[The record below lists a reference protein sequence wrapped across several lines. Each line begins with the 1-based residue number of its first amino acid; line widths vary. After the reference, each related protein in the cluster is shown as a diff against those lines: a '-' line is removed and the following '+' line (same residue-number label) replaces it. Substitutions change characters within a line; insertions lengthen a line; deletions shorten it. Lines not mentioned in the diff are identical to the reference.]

1 MWVCRQA
8 NIASK
13 DNCNTVK
20 GRMKTSKMREIKNS
34 MNKIENKIRLM
45 VAVMAMVLA
54 LPMMAQSETADI
66 TKVAEKG
73 SRELSAPTAIETH
86 IQAEISLITCYPG
99 SRNYELYGH
108 TMIRVQ
114 IEGQDLLF
122 NYGIF
127 NFKQKGFI
135 YRFVKGDCDY
145 SLAAYPMQYLTQ
157 GYEDRKIV
165 EQVLDLDD
173 AQKVDVISFLWN
185 NVQPENAVYRYGWAY
200 NNCATKPRDIIENA
214 VGGSLEYG
222 EPKRAEATFRSIM
235 ADYDVN
241 YPWQQFGIDLVLG
254 YDLDHQLDYREQ
266 MFSPGILM
274 EAMAGATQERDG
286 KRIPVVKATNIL
298 VAGGDEGAVL
308 GPTPLVLTPMFVF
321 TLLVVIVLVITV
333 KERLGKR
340 HYRWLDSVVFGIY
353 GTIGIL
359 VAFLTFVSSHY
370 GTSSNLNIVWLH
382 PLLLLPAIL
391 VWVKPMRPL
400 VAIIHVVNALLIVL
414 LAAGWNWLPQVGNVA
429 LLPMAGISLIRSV
442 NYVIAL
448 KRGCVK

>member
-1 MWVCRQA
+1 
-8 NIASK
+8 
-13 DNCNTVK
+13 
-20 GRMKTSKMREIKNS
+20 MKKEMMKIMR
-34 MNKIENKIRLM
+34 L
-45 VAVMAMVLA
+45 AMAMIAMALA
-54 LPMMAQSETADI
+54 PQVAAQSETADI

-73 SRELSAPTAIETH
+73 SREMSVPTAIETH
-86 IQAEISLITCYPG
+86 IQAEISLVTCYPG

-127 NFKQKGFI
+127 NFKQSGFI

-173 AQKVDVISFLWN
+173 AQKVDIISFLWN

-222 EPKRAEATFRSIM
+222 NPKRGEATFRSIM
-235 ADYDVN
+235 AYFDKN
-241 YPWQQFGIDLVLG
+241 YPWQQFGIDMVLG
-254 YDLDHQLDYREQ
+254 YDLDHKLDYREQ
-266 MFSPGILM
+266 MFSPIILM

-298 VAGGDEGAVL
+298 VEGGDEGAVL
-308 GPTPLVLTPMFVF
+308 GPTPVVLTPMFVL
-321 TLLVVIVLVITV
+321 TLLLVIVLALTI

-340 HYRWLDSVVFGIY
+340 HYRWLDSVVFGVY
-353 GTIGIL
+353 GLVGVL

-370 GTSSNLNIVWLH
+370 GTSSNLHIVWLH
-382 PLLLLPAIL
+382 PLLLLPAIME
-391 VWVKPMRPL
+391 WIKRMRPL

-414 LAAGWNWLPQVGNVA
+414 LAAGWYWLPQSGNMA
-429 LLPMAGISLIRSV
+429 LVPMAGISLIRSV

>member
-1 MWVCRQA
+1 
-8 NIASK
+8 
-13 DNCNTVK
+13 
-20 GRMKTSKMREIKNS
+20 MKKEMIKIMR
-34 MNKIENKIRLM
+34 L
-45 VAVMAMVLA
+45 AMAMIAMALA
-54 LPMMAQSETADI
+54 PQVAAQSETADI

-73 SRELSAPTAIETH
+73 SREMSVPTAIETH
-86 IQAEISLITCYPG
+86 IQAEISLVTCYPG

-127 NFKQKGFI
+127 NFKQSGFI

-173 AQKVDVISFLWN
+173 AQKVDIISFLWN

-222 EPKRAEATFRSIM
+222 NPKRGEATFRSIM
-235 ADYDVN
+235 AYFDKN
-241 YPWQQFGIDLVLG
+241 YPWQQFGIDMVLG
-254 YDLDHQLDYREQ
+254 YDLDHKLDYREQ
-266 MFSPGILM
+266 MFSPIILM
-274 EAMAGATQERDG
+274 EAMADATQERDG

-298 VAGGDEGAVL
+298 VEGGDEGAVL
-308 GPTPLVLTPMFVF
+308 GPTPMVLTPMFVL
-321 TLLVVIVLVITV
+321 TLLLVIVLALTI

-340 HYRWLDSVVFGIY
+340 HYRWLDSVVFGVY
-353 GTIGIL
+353 GLVGVL

-370 GTSSNLNIVWLH
+370 GTSSNLHIVWLH

-391 VWVKPMRPL
+391 EWIKRMRPL

-414 LAAGWNWLPQVGNVA
+414 LAAGWYWLPQSGNMA
-429 LLPMAGISLIRSV
+429 LVPMAGISLIRSV

>member
-1 MWVCRQA
+1 
-8 NIASK
+8 
-13 DNCNTVK
+13 
-20 GRMKTSKMREIKNS
+20 MKKEMIKIMR
-34 MNKIENKIRLM
+34 L
-45 VAVMAMVLA
+45 AMAMIAMALA
-54 LPMMAQSETADI
+54 PQVAAQSETADI

-73 SRELSAPTAIETH
+73 SREMSVPTAIETH
-86 IQAEISLITCYPG
+86 IQAEISLVTCYPG

-127 NFKQKGFI
+127 NFKQSGFI

-173 AQKVDVISFLWN
+173 AQKVDIISFLWN

-222 EPKRAEATFRSIM
+222 NPKRGEATFRSIM
-235 ADYDVN
+235 AHFDKN
-241 YPWQQFGIDLVLG
+241 YPWQQFGIDMVLG
-254 YDLDHQLDYREQ
+254 YDLDHKLDYREQ
-266 MFSPGILM
+266 MFSPIILM
-274 EAMAGATQERDG
+274 EAMADATQERDG

-298 VAGGDEGAVL
+298 VKGGDEGAVL
-308 GPTPLVLTPMFVF
+308 GPTPMVLTPMFVL
-321 TLLVVIVLVITV
+321 TLLLVIVLALTI
-333 KERLGKR
+333 KERLSKR
-340 HYRWLDSVVFGIY
+340 HYRWLDSVVFGVY
-353 GTIGIL
+353 GLVGVL

-370 GTSSNLNIVWLH
+370 GTSSNLHIVWLH
-382 PLLLLPAIL
+382 PLLLLPAIME
-391 VWVKPMRPL
+391 WIKRMRPL

-414 LAAGWNWLPQVGNVA
+414 LAAGWYWLPQSGNMA
-429 LLPMAGISLIRSV
+429 LVPMAGISLIRSV

>member
-1 MWVCRQA
+1 
-8 NIASK
+8 
-13 DNCNTVK
+13 
-20 GRMKTSKMREIKNS
+20 MKKEMMKIMR
-34 MNKIENKIRLM
+34 L
-45 VAVMAMVLA
+45 AMAMIAMALA
-54 LPMMAQSETADI
+54 PQVAAQSETADI

-73 SRELSAPTAIETH
+73 SREMSVPTAIETH
-86 IQAEISLITCYPG
+86 IQAEISLVTCYPG

-127 NFKQKGFI
+127 NFKQSGFI

-173 AQKVDVISFLWN
+173 AQKVDIISFLWN

-222 EPKRAEATFRSIM
+222 NPKRGEATFRSIM
-235 ADYDVN
+235 AYFDKN
-241 YPWQQFGIDLVLG
+241 YPWQQFGIDMVLG
-254 YDLDHQLDYREQ
+254 YDLDHKLDYREQ
-266 MFSPGILM
+266 MFSPIILM
-274 EAMAGATQERDG
+274 EAMADATQERDG

-298 VAGGDEGAVL
+298 VEGGDEGAVL
-308 GPTPLVLTPMFVF
+308 GPTPMVLTPMFVL
-321 TLLVVIVLVITV
+321 TLLLVIVLALTI

-340 HYRWLDSVVFGIY
+340 HYRWLDSVVFGVY
-353 GTIGIL
+353 GLVGVL

-370 GTSSNLNIVWLH
+370 GTSSNLHIVWLH
-382 PLLLLPAIL
+382 PLLLLPAIME
-391 VWVKPMRPL
+391 WIKRMRPL

-414 LAAGWNWLPQVGNVA
+414 LAAGWYWLPQTGNMA
-429 LLPMAGISLIRSV
+429 LVPMAGISLIRSV

>member
-1 MWVCRQA
+1 
-8 NIASK
+8 
-13 DNCNTVK
+13 
-20 GRMKTSKMREIKNS
+20 MKKEMMKIMR
-34 MNKIENKIRLM
+34 L
-45 VAVMAMVLA
+45 AMAMIAMALA
-54 LPMMAQSETADI
+54 PQVAAQSETADI

-73 SRELSAPTAIETH
+73 SREMSVPTAIETH
-86 IQAEISLITCYPG
+86 IQAEISLVTCYPG

-127 NFKQKGFI
+127 NFKQSGFI

-173 AQKVDVISFLWN
+173 AQKVDIISFLWN

-222 EPKRAEATFRSIM
+222 NPKRGEATFRSIM
-235 ADYDVN
+235 AFFDKN
-241 YPWQQFGIDLVLG
+241 YPWQQFGIDMVLG
-254 YDLDHQLDYREQ
+254 YDLDHKLDYREQ
-266 MFSPGILM
+266 MFSPIILM
-274 EAMAGATQERDG
+274 EAMADATQERDG

-298 VAGGDEGAVL
+298 VEGGDEGAVL
-308 GPTPLVLTPMFVF
+308 GPTPMVLTPMFVL
-321 TLLVVIVLVITV
+321 TLLLVIVLALTI
-333 KERLGKR
+333 KERLSKR
-340 HYRWLDSVVFGIY
+340 HYRWLDSVVFGVY
-353 GTIGIL
+353 GLVGVL

-370 GTSSNLNIVWLH
+370 GTSSNLHIVWLH

-391 VWVKPMRPL
+391 EWIKRMRPL

-414 LAAGWNWLPQVGNVA
+414 LAAGWYWLPQSGNMA
-429 LLPMAGISLIRSV
+429 LVPMAGISLIRSV

>member
-1 MWVCRQA
+1 
-8 NIASK
+8 
-13 DNCNTVK
+13 
-20 GRMKTSKMREIKNS
+20 MKKEMMKIMR
-34 MNKIENKIRLM
+34 L
-45 VAVMAMVLA
+45 AMAMIAMALA
-54 LPMMAQSETADI
+54 PQVAAQSETADI

-73 SRELSAPTAIETH
+73 SREMSVPTAIETH
-86 IQAEISLITCYPG
+86 IQAEISLVTCYPG

-127 NFKQKGFI
+127 NFKQSGFI

-173 AQKVDVISFLWN
+173 AQKVDIISFLWN

-222 EPKRAEATFRSIM
+222 NPKRGEATFRSIM
-235 ADYDVN
+235 AFFDKN
-241 YPWQQFGIDLVLG
+241 YPWQQFGIDMVLG
-254 YDLDHQLDYREQ
+254 YDLDHKLDYREQ
-266 MFSPGILM
+266 MFSPIILM
-274 EAMAGATQERDG
+274 EAMADATQERDG

-298 VAGGDEGAVL
+298 VEGGDEGAVL
-308 GPTPLVLTPMFVF
+308 GPTPMVLTPMFVL
-321 TLLVVIVLVITV
+321 TLLLVIVLALTI
-333 KERLGKR
+333 KERLSKR
-340 HYRWLDSVVFGIY
+340 HYRWLDSVVFGVY
-353 GTIGIL
+353 GLVGVL

-370 GTSSNLNIVWLH
+370 GTSSNLHIVWLH
-382 PLLLLPAIL
+382 PLLLLPAIME
-391 VWVKPMRPL
+391 WIKRMRPL

-414 LAAGWNWLPQVGNVA
+414 LAAGWYWLPQSGNMA
-429 LLPMAGISLIRSV
+429 LVPMAGISLIRSV

>member
-1 MWVCRQA
+1 
-8 NIASK
+8 
-13 DNCNTVK
+13 
-20 GRMKTSKMREIKNS
+20 MKIMR
-34 MNKIENKIRLM
+34 L
-45 VAVMAMVLA
+45 AMAMIAMALA
-54 LPMMAQSETADI
+54 PQVAAQSETADI

-73 SRELSAPTAIETH
+73 SREMSVPTAIETH
-86 IQAEISLITCYPG
+86 IQAEISLVTCYPG

-127 NFKQKGFI
+127 NFKQSGFI

-173 AQKVDVISFLWN
+173 AQKVDIISFLWN

-222 EPKRAEATFRSIM
+222 NPKRGEATFRSIM
-235 ADYDVN
+235 AYFDKN
-241 YPWQQFGIDLVLG
+241 YPWQQFGIDMVLG
-254 YDLDHQLDYREQ
+254 YDLDHKLDYREQ
-266 MFSPGILM
+266 MFSPIILM
-274 EAMAGATQERDG
+274 EAMADATQERDG

-298 VAGGDEGAVL
+298 VEGGDEGAVL
-308 GPTPLVLTPMFVF
+308 GPTPVVLTPMFVL
-321 TLLVVIVLVITV
+321 TLLLVIVLAVTI

-340 HYRWLDSVVFGIY
+340 HYRWLDSVVFGVY
-353 GTIGIL
+353 GLVGVL

-370 GTSSNLNIVWLH
+370 GTSSNLHIVWLH
-382 PLLLLPAIL
+382 PLLLLPAIME
-391 VWVKPMRPL
+391 WIKRMRPL

-414 LAAGWNWLPQVGNVA
+414 LAAGWYWLPQSGNMA
-429 LLPMAGISLIRSV
+429 LVPMAGISLIRSV

>member
-1 MWVCRQA
+1 
-8 NIASK
+8 
-13 DNCNTVK
+13 
-20 GRMKTSKMREIKNS
+20 MKIMR
-34 MNKIENKIRLM
+34 L
-45 VAVMAMVLA
+45 AMAMIAMALA
-54 LPMMAQSETADI
+54 PQVAAQSETADI

-73 SRELSAPTAIETH
+73 SREMSVPTAIETH
-86 IQAEISLITCYPG
+86 IQAEISLVTCYPG

-127 NFKQKGFI
+127 NFKQSGFI

-173 AQKVDVISFLWN
+173 AQKVDIISFLWN

-222 EPKRAEATFRSIM
+222 NPKRGEATFRSIM
-235 ADYDVN
+235 AFFDKN
-241 YPWQQFGIDLVLG
+241 YPWQQFGIDMVLG
-254 YDLDHQLDYREQ
+254 YDLDHKLDYREQ
-266 MFSPGILM
+266 MFSPIILM
-274 EAMAGATQERDG
+274 EAMADATQERDG

-298 VAGGDEGAVL
+298 VEGGDEGAVL
-308 GPTPLVLTPMFVF
+308 GPTPMVLTPMFVL
-321 TLLVVIVLVITV
+321 TLLLVIVLAVTI

-340 HYRWLDSVVFGIY
+340 HYRWLDSVVFGVY
-353 GTIGIL
+353 GLVGVL

-370 GTSSNLNIVWLH
+370 GTSSNLHIVWLH
-382 PLLLLPAIL
+382 PLLLLPAIME
-391 VWVKPMRPL
+391 WIKRMRPL

-414 LAAGWNWLPQVGNVA
+414 LAAGWYWLPQSGNMA
-429 LLPMAGISLIRSV
+429 LVPMAGISLIRSV

>member
-1 MWVCRQA
+1 
-8 NIASK
+8 
-13 DNCNTVK
+13 
-20 GRMKTSKMREIKNS
+20 MKKEMIKIMR
-34 MNKIENKIRLM
+34 L
-45 VAVMAMVLA
+45 AMAMIAMALA
-54 LPMMAQSETADI
+54 PQVAAQSETADI

-73 SRELSAPTAIETH
+73 SREMSVPTAIETH
-86 IQAEISLITCYPG
+86 IQAEISLVTCYPG

-127 NFKQKGFI
+127 NFKQSGFI

-173 AQKVDVISFLWN
+173 AQKVDIISFLWN

-222 EPKRAEATFRSIM
+222 NPKRGEATFRSIM
-235 ADYDVN
+235 AHFDKN
-241 YPWQQFGIDLVLG
+241 YPWQQFGIDMVLG
-254 YDLDHQLDYREQ
+254 YDLDHKLDYREQ
-266 MFSPGILM
+266 MFSPIILM
-274 EAMAGATQERDG
+274 EAMADATQERDG

-298 VAGGDEGAVL
+298 VEGGDEGAVL
-308 GPTPLVLTPMFVF
+308 GPTPMVLTPMFVL
-321 TLLVVIVLVITV
+321 TLLLVIVLALTI
-333 KERLGKR
+333 KERLSKR
-340 HYRWLDSVVFGIY
+340 HYRWLDSVVFGVY
-353 GTIGIL
+353 GLVGVL

-370 GTSSNLNIVWLH
+370 GTSSNLHIVWLH

-391 VWVKPMRPL
+391 EWIKRMRPL

-414 LAAGWNWLPQVGNVA
+414 LAAGWYWLPQSGNMA
-429 LLPMAGISLIRSV
+429 LVPMAGISLIRSV

>member
-1 MWVCRQA
+1 M
-8 NIASK
+8 IK
-13 DNCNTVK
+13 I
-20 GRMKTSKMREIKNS
+20 MR
-34 MNKIENKIRLM
+34 L
-45 VAVMAMVLA
+45 AMAMIAMALA
-54 LPMMAQSETADI
+54 PQVAAQSETADI

-73 SRELSAPTAIETH
+73 SREMSVPTAIETH
-86 IQAEISLITCYPG
+86 IQAEISLVTCYPG

-127 NFKQKGFI
+127 NFKQSGFI

-173 AQKVDVISFLWN
+173 AQKVDIISFLWN

-222 EPKRAEATFRSIM
+222 NPKRGEATFRSIM
-235 ADYDVN
+235 AYFDKN
-241 YPWQQFGIDLVLG
+241 YPWQQFGIDMVLG
-254 YDLDHQLDYREQ
+254 YDLDHKLDYREQ
-266 MFSPGILM
+266 MFSPIILM
-274 EAMAGATQERDG
+274 EAMADATQERDG

-298 VAGGDEGAVL
+298 VEGGDEGAVL
-308 GPTPLVLTPMFVF
+308 GPTPMVLTPMFVL
-321 TLLVVIVLVITV
+321 TLLLVIVLALTI

-340 HYRWLDSVVFGIY
+340 HYRWLDSVVFGVY
-353 GTIGIL
+353 GLVGVL

-370 GTSSNLNIVWLH
+370 GTSSNLHIVWLH
-382 PLLLLPAIL
+382 PLLLLPAIME
-391 VWVKPMRPL
+391 WIKRMRPL

-414 LAAGWNWLPQVGNVA
+414 LAAGWYWLPQSGNMA
-429 LLPMAGISLIRSV
+429 LVPMAGISLIRSV

>member
-1 MWVCRQA
+1 
-8 NIASK
+8 
-13 DNCNTVK
+13 
-20 GRMKTSKMREIKNS
+20 MKIMR
-34 MNKIENKIRLM
+34 L
-45 VAVMAMVLA
+45 AMAMIAMALA
-54 LPMMAQSETADI
+54 PQVAAQSETADI

-73 SRELSAPTAIETH
+73 SREMSVPTAIETH
-86 IQAEISLITCYPG
+86 IQAEISLVTCYPG

-127 NFKQKGFI
+127 NFKQSGFI

-222 EPKRAEATFRSIM
+222 NPKRGEATFRSIM
-235 ADYDVN
+235 AYFDKN
-241 YPWQQFGIDLVLG
+241 YPWQQFGIDMVLG
-254 YDLDHQLDYREQ
+254 YDLDHKLDYREQ
-266 MFSPGILM
+266 MFSPIILM

-298 VAGGDEGAVL
+298 VEGGDEGAVL
-308 GPTPLVLTPMFVF
+308 GPTPMVLTPMFVL
-321 TLLVVIVLVITV
+321 TLLLVIVLALTI

-340 HYRWLDSVVFGIY
+340 HYRWLDSVVFGVY
-353 GTIGIL
+353 GLVGVL

-370 GTSSNLNIVWLH
+370 GTSSNLHIVWLH
-382 PLLLLPAIL
+382 PLLLLPARMEWI
-391 VWVKPMRPL
+391 KRMRPL

-414 LAAGWNWLPQVGNVA
+414 LAAGWYWLPQSGNMA
-429 LLPMAGISLIRSV
+429 LVPMAGISLIRSV

>member
-1 MWVCRQA
+1 
-8 NIASK
+8 
-13 DNCNTVK
+13 
-20 GRMKTSKMREIKNS
+20 MKKEMMKIMR
-34 MNKIENKIRLM
+34 L
-45 VAVMAMVLA
+45 AMAMIAMALA
-54 LPMMAQSETADI
+54 PQVAAQSETADI

-73 SRELSAPTAIETH
+73 SREMSVPTAIETH
-86 IQAEISLITCYPG
+86 IQAEISLVTCYPG

-127 NFKQKGFI
+127 NFKQSGFI

-173 AQKVDVISFLWN
+173 AQKVDIISFLWN

-222 EPKRAEATFRSIM
+222 NPKRGEATFRSIM
-235 ADYDVN
+235 AYFDKN
-241 YPWQQFGIDLVLG
+241 YPWQQFGIDMVLG
-254 YDLDHQLDYREQ
+254 YDLDHKLDYREQ
-266 MFSPGILM
+266 MFSPIILM
-274 EAMAGATQERDG
+274 EAMADATQERDG

-298 VAGGDEGAVL
+298 VEGGDEGAVL
-308 GPTPLVLTPMFVF
+308 GPTPMVLTPMFVL
-321 TLLVVIVLVITV
+321 TLLLVIVLALTI

-340 HYRWLDSVVFGIY
+340 HYRWLDSVVFGVY
-353 GTIGIL
+353 GLVGVL
-359 VAFLTFVSSHY
+359 VAFLTVVSSHY
-370 GTSSNLNIVWLH
+370 GTSSNLHIVWLH
-382 PLLLLPAIL
+382 PVLCLPAIME
-391 VWVKPMRPL
+391 WIKRMRPL

-414 LAAGWNWLPQVGNVA
+414 LAAGWYWLPQSGNMA
-429 LLPMAGISLIRSV
+429 LVPMAGISLIRSV

>member
-1 MWVCRQA
+1 
-8 NIASK
+8 
-13 DNCNTVK
+13 
-20 GRMKTSKMREIKNS
+20 MKIMR
-34 MNKIENKIRLM
+34 L
-45 VAVMAMVLA
+45 AMAMIAMALA
-54 LPMMAQSETADI
+54 PQVAAQSETADI

-73 SRELSAPTAIETH
+73 SREMSVPTAIETH
-86 IQAEISLITCYPG
+86 IQAEISLVTCYPG

-127 NFKQKGFI
+127 NFKQSGFI

-173 AQKVDVISFLWN
+173 AQKVDIISFLWN

-222 EPKRAEATFRSIM
+222 NPKRGEATFRSIM
-235 ADYDVN
+235 AYFDKN
-241 YPWQQFGIDLVLG
+241 YPWQQFGIDMVLG
-254 YDLDHQLDYREQ
+254 YDLDHKLDYREQ
-266 MFSPGILM
+266 MFSPIILM
-274 EAMAGATQERDG
+274 EAMADATQERDG

-298 VAGGDEGAVL
+298 VEGGDEGAVL
-308 GPTPLVLTPMFVF
+308 GPTPMVLTPMFVL
-321 TLLVVIVLVITV
+321 TLLLVIVLALTI
-333 KERLGKR
+333 KERLSKR
-340 HYRWLDSVVFGIY
+340 HYRWLDSVVFGVY
-353 GTIGIL
+353 GLVGVL

-370 GTSSNLNIVWLH
+370 GTSSNLHIVWLH

-391 VWVKPMRPL
+391 EWIKRMRPL

-414 LAAGWNWLPQVGNVA
+414 LAAGWYWLPQTGNMA
-429 LLPMAGISLIRSV
+429 LVPMAGISLIRSV

>member
-1 MWVCRQA
+1 
-8 NIASK
+8 
-13 DNCNTVK
+13 
-20 GRMKTSKMREIKNS
+20 MKIMR
-34 MNKIENKIRLM
+34 L
-45 VAVMAMVLA
+45 AMAMIAMALA
-54 LPMMAQSETADI
+54 PQVAAQSETADI

-73 SRELSAPTAIETH
+73 SREMSVPTAIETH
-86 IQAEISLITCYPG
+86 IQAEISLVTCYPG

-127 NFKQKGFI
+127 NFKQSGFI

-173 AQKVDVISFLWN
+173 AQKVDIISFLWN

-222 EPKRAEATFRSIM
+222 NPKRGEATFRSIM
-235 ADYDVN
+235 AHFDKN
-241 YPWQQFGIDLVLG
+241 YPWQQFGIDMVLG
-254 YDLDHQLDYREQ
+254 YDLDHKLDYREQ
-266 MFSPGILM
+266 MFSPIILM
-274 EAMAGATQERDG
+274 EAMADATQERDG

-298 VAGGDEGAVL
+298 VEGGDEGAVL
-308 GPTPLVLTPMFVF
+308 GPTPMVLTPMFVL
-321 TLLVVIVLVITV
+321 TLLLVIVLAVNI

-340 HYRWLDSVVFGIY
+340 HYRWLDSVVFGVY
-353 GTIGIL
+353 GLVGVL

-370 GTSSNLNIVWLH
+370 GTSSNLHIVWLH
-382 PLLLLPAIL
+382 PLLLLPAIME
-391 VWVKPMRPL
+391 WIKRMRPL

-414 LAAGWNWLPQVGNVA
+414 LAAGWYWLPQSGNMA
-429 LLPMAGISLIRSV
+429 LVPMAGISLIRSV

>member
-1 MWVCRQA
+1 
-8 NIASK
+8 
-13 DNCNTVK
+13 
-20 GRMKTSKMREIKNS
+20 MKKEMIKIMR
-34 MNKIENKIRLM
+34 L
-45 VAVMAMVLA
+45 AMAMIAMALA
-54 LPMMAQSETADI
+54 PQVAAQSETADI

-73 SRELSAPTAIETH
+73 SREMSVPTAIETH
-86 IQAEISLITCYPG
+86 IQAEISLVTCYPG

-127 NFKQKGFI
+127 NFKQSGFI

-173 AQKVDVISFLWN
+173 AQKVDIISFLWN

-222 EPKRAEATFRSIM
+222 NPKRGEATFRSIM
-235 ADYDVN
+235 AFFDKN
-241 YPWQQFGIDLVLG
+241 YPWQQFGIDMVLG
-254 YDLDHQLDYREQ
+254 YDLDHKLDYREQ
-266 MFSPGILM
+266 MFSPIILM
-274 EAMAGATQERDG
+274 EAMADATQERDG

-298 VAGGDEGAVL
+298 VEGGDEGAVL
-308 GPTPLVLTPMFVF
+308 GPTPMVLTPMFVL
-321 TLLVVIVLVITV
+321 TLLLVIVLALTI

-340 HYRWLDSVVFGIY
+340 HYRWLDSVVFGVY
-353 GTIGIL
+353 GLVGVL

-370 GTSSNLNIVWLH
+370 GTSSNLHIVWLH
-382 PLLLLPAIL
+382 PLLLLPAIME
-391 VWVKPMRPL
+391 WIKRMRPL

-414 LAAGWNWLPQVGNVA
+414 LAAGWYWLPQSGNMA
-429 LLPMAGISLIRSV
+429 LVPMAGISLIRSV

>member
-1 MWVCRQA
+1 
-8 NIASK
+8 
-13 DNCNTVK
+13 
-20 GRMKTSKMREIKNS
+20 MKIMR
-34 MNKIENKIRLM
+34 L
-45 VAVMAMVLA
+45 AMAMIAMALA
-54 LPMMAQSETADI
+54 PQVAAQSETADI

-73 SRELSAPTAIETH
+73 SREMSVPTAIETH
-86 IQAEISLITCYPG
+86 IQAEISLVTCYPG

-127 NFKQKGFI
+127 NFKQSGFI

-173 AQKVDVISFLWN
+173 AQKVDIISFLWN

-222 EPKRAEATFRSIM
+222 NPKRGEATFRSIM
-235 ADYDVN
+235 AYFDKN
-241 YPWQQFGIDLVLG
+241 YPWQQFGIDMVLG
-254 YDLDHQLDYREQ
+254 YDLDHKLDYREQ
-266 MFSPGILM
+266 MFSPIILM
-274 EAMAGATQERDG
+274 EAMADATQERDG

-298 VAGGDEGAVL
+298 VEGGDEGAVL
-308 GPTPLVLTPMFVF
+308 GPTPMVLTPMFVL
-321 TLLVVIVLVITV
+321 TLLLVIVLALTI
-333 KERLGKR
+333 KERLSKR
-340 HYRWLDSVVFGIY
+340 HYRWLDSVVFGVY
-353 GTIGIL
+353 GLVGVL

-370 GTSSNLNIVWLH
+370 GTSSNLHIVWLH

-391 VWVKPMRPL
+391 EWIKRMRPL

-414 LAAGWNWLPQVGNVA
+414 LAAGWYWLPQSGNMA
-429 LLPMAGISLIRSV
+429 LVPMAGISLIRSV

>member
-1 MWVCRQA
+1 
-8 NIASK
+8 
-13 DNCNTVK
+13 
-20 GRMKTSKMREIKNS
+20 MKKEMMKIMR
-34 MNKIENKIRLM
+34 L
-45 VAVMAMVLA
+45 AMAMIAMALA
-54 LPMMAQSETADI
+54 PQVAAQSETADI

-73 SRELSAPTAIETH
+73 SREMSVPTAIETH
-86 IQAEISLITCYPG
+86 IQAEISLVTCYPG

-127 NFKQKGFI
+127 NFKQSGFI

-173 AQKVDVISFLWN
+173 AQKVDIISFLWN

-222 EPKRAEATFRSIM
+222 NPKRGEATFRSIM
-235 ADYDVN
+235 AHFDKN
-241 YPWQQFGIDLVLG
+241 YPWQQFGIDMVLG
-254 YDLDHQLDYREQ
+254 YDLDHKLDYREQ
-266 MFSPGILM
+266 MFSPIILM

-298 VAGGDEGAVL
+298 VEGGDEGAVL
-308 GPTPLVLTPMFVF
+308 GPTPMVLTPMFVL
-321 TLLVVIVLVITV
+321 TLLLVIVLALTI

-340 HYRWLDSVVFGIY
+340 HYRWLDSVVFGVY
-353 GTIGIL
+353 GLVGVL

-370 GTSSNLNIVWLH
+370 GTSSNLHIVWLH
-382 PLLLLPAIL
+382 PLLLLPAIME
-391 VWVKPMRPL
+391 WIKRMRPL

-414 LAAGWNWLPQVGNVA
+414 LAAGWYWLPQSGNMA
-429 LLPMAGISLIRSV
+429 LVPMAGISLIRSV

>member
-1 MWVCRQA
+1 
-8 NIASK
+8 
-13 DNCNTVK
+13 
-20 GRMKTSKMREIKNS
+20 MKIMR
-34 MNKIENKIRLM
+34 L
-45 VAVMAMVLA
+45 AMAMIAMALA
-54 LPMMAQSETADI
+54 PQVAAQSETADI

-73 SRELSAPTAIETH
+73 SREMSVPTAIETH
-86 IQAEISLITCYPG
+86 IQAEISLVTCYPG

-127 NFKQKGFI
+127 NFKQSGFI

-173 AQKVDVISFLWN
+173 AQKVDIISFLWN

-222 EPKRAEATFRSIM
+222 NPKRGEATFRSIM
-235 ADYDVN
+235 AYFDKN
-241 YPWQQFGIDLVLG
+241 YPWQQFGIDMVLG
-254 YDLDHQLDYREQ
+254 YDLDHKLDYREQ
-266 MFSPGILM
+266 MFSPIILM
-274 EAMAGATQERDG
+274 EAMADATQERDG

-298 VAGGDEGAVL
+298 VEGGDEGAVL
-308 GPTPLVLTPMFVF
+308 GPTPMVLTPMFVL
-321 TLLVVIVLVITV
+321 TLLLVIVLALTI

-340 HYRWLDSVVFGIY
+340 HYRWLDSVVFGVY
-353 GTIGIL
+353 GLVGVL

-370 GTSSNLNIVWLH
+370 GTSSNLHIVWLH

-391 VWVKPMRPL
+391 EWIKRMRPL

-414 LAAGWNWLPQVGNVA
+414 LAAGWYWLPQSGNMA
-429 LLPMAGISLIRSV
+429 LVPMAGISLIRSV

>member
-1 MWVCRQA
+1 M
-8 NIASK
+8 IK
-13 DNCNTVK
+13 I
-20 GRMKTSKMREIKNS
+20 MR
-34 MNKIENKIRLM
+34 L
-45 VAVMAMVLA
+45 AMAMIAMALA
-54 LPMMAQSETADI
+54 PQVAAQSETADI

-73 SRELSAPTAIETH
+73 SREMSVPTAIETH
-86 IQAEISLITCYPG
+86 IQAEISLVTCYPG

-127 NFKQKGFI
+127 NFKQSGFI

-145 SLAAYPMQYLTQ
+145 RLAAYPMQYLTQ

-173 AQKVDVISFLWN
+173 AQKVDIISFLWN

-222 EPKRAEATFRSIM
+222 NPKRGEATFRSIM
-235 ADYDVN
+235 AYFDKN
-241 YPWQQFGIDLVLG
+241 YPWQQFGIDMVLG
-254 YDLDHQLDYREQ
+254 YDLDHKLDYREQ
-266 MFSPGILM
+266 MFSPIILM
-274 EAMAGATQERDG
+274 EAMADATQERDG

-298 VAGGDEGAVL
+298 VEGGDEGAVL
-308 GPTPLVLTPMFVF
+308 GPTPMVLTPMFVL
-321 TLLVVIVLVITV
+321 TLLLVIVLALTI

-340 HYRWLDSVVFGIY
+340 HYRWLDSVVFGVY
-353 GTIGIL
+353 GLVGVL

-370 GTSSNLNIVWLH
+370 GTSSNLHIVWLH
-382 PLLLLPAIL
+382 PLLLLPAIME
-391 VWVKPMRPL
+391 WIKRMRPL

-414 LAAGWNWLPQVGNVA
+414 LAAGWYWLPQSGNMA
-429 LLPMAGISLIRSV
+429 LVPMAGISLIRSV

>member
-1 MWVCRQA
+1 
-8 NIASK
+8 
-13 DNCNTVK
+13 
-20 GRMKTSKMREIKNS
+20 MKIMR
-34 MNKIENKIRLM
+34 L
-45 VAVMAMVLA
+45 AMAMIAMALA
-54 LPMMAQSETADI
+54 PQVAAQSETADI

-73 SRELSAPTAIETH
+73 SREMSVPTAIETH
-86 IQAEISLITCYPG
+86 IQAEISLVTCYPG

-127 NFKQKGFI
+127 NFKQSGFI

-173 AQKVDVISFLWN
+173 AQKVDIISFLWN
-185 NVQPENAVYRYGWAY
+185 NVQPDNAVYRYGWAY

-222 EPKRAEATFRSIM
+222 NPKRGEATFRSIM
-235 ADYDVN
+235 AHFDKN
-241 YPWQQFGIDLVLG
+241 YPWQQFGIDMVLG
-254 YDLDHQLDYREQ
+254 YDLDHKLDYREQ
-266 MFSPGILM
+266 MFSPIILM
-274 EAMAGATQERDG
+274 EAMADATQERDG

-298 VAGGDEGAVL
+298 VEGGDEGAVL
-308 GPTPLVLTPMFVF
+308 GPTPMVLTPMFVL
-321 TLLVVIVLVITV
+321 TLLLVIVLALTI

-340 HYRWLDSVVFGIY
+340 HYRWLDSVVFGVY
-353 GTIGIL
+353 GLVGVL

-370 GTSSNLNIVWLH
+370 GTSSNLHIVWLH
-382 PLLLLPAIL
+382 PLLLLPAIME
-391 VWVKPMRPL
+391 WIKRMRPL

-414 LAAGWNWLPQVGNVA
+414 LAAGWYWLPQSGNMA
-429 LLPMAGISLIRSV
+429 LVPMAGISLIRSV

-448 KRGCVK
+448 KHGCVK

>member
-1 MWVCRQA
+1 
-8 NIASK
+8 
-13 DNCNTVK
+13 
-20 GRMKTSKMREIKNS
+20 MKIMR
-34 MNKIENKIRLM
+34 L
-45 VAVMAMVLA
+45 AMAMIAMALA
-54 LPMMAQSETADI
+54 PQVAAQSETADI

-73 SRELSAPTAIETH
+73 SREMSVPTAIETH
-86 IQAEISLITCYPG
+86 IQAEISLVTCYPG

-127 NFKQKGFI
+127 NFKQSGFI

-173 AQKVDVISFLWN
+173 AQKVDIISFLWN

-200 NNCATKPRDIIENA
+200 NNCATTPRDIIENG

-222 EPKRAEATFRSIM
+222 NPKRGEATFRSIM
-235 ADYDVN
+235 AFFDKN
-241 YPWQQFGIDLVLG
+241 YPWQQFGIDMVLG
-254 YDLDHQLDYREQ
+254 YDLDHKLDYREQ
-266 MFSPGILM
+266 MFSPIILM
-274 EAMAGATQERDG
+274 EAMADATQERDG

-298 VAGGDEGAVL
+298 VEGGDEGAVL
-308 GPTPLVLTPMFVF
+308 GPTPMVLTPMFVL
-321 TLLVVIVLVITV
+321 TLLLVIVLALTI

-340 HYRWLDSVVFGIY
+340 HYRWLDSVVFGVY
-353 GTIGIL
+353 GLVGVL

-370 GTSSNLNIVWLH
+370 GTSSNLHIVWLH
-382 PLLLLPAIL
+382 PLLLLPAIME
-391 VWVKPMRPL
+391 WIKRMRPL

-414 LAAGWNWLPQVGNVA
+414 LAAGWYWLPQSGNMA
-429 LLPMAGISLIRSV
+429 LVPMAGISLIRSV

>member
-1 MWVCRQA
+1 
-8 NIASK
+8 
-13 DNCNTVK
+13 
-20 GRMKTSKMREIKNS
+20 MKIMR
-34 MNKIENKIRLM
+34 L
-45 VAVMAMVLA
+45 AMAMIAMALA
-54 LPMMAQSETADI
+54 PQVAAQSETADI

-73 SRELSAPTAIETH
+73 SREMSVPTAIETH
-86 IQAEISLITCYPG
+86 IQAEISLVTCYPG

-127 NFKQKGFI
+127 NFKQSGFI

-173 AQKVDVISFLWN
+173 AQKVDIISFLWN

-222 EPKRAEATFRSIM
+222 NPKRGEATFRSIM
-235 ADYDVN
+235 AHFDKN
-241 YPWQQFGIDLVLG
+241 YPWQQFGIDMVLG
-254 YDLDHQLDYREQ
+254 YDLDHKLDYREQ
-266 MFSPGILM
+266 MFSPIILM
-274 EAMAGATQERDG
+274 EAMADATQERDG

-298 VAGGDEGAVL
+298 VEGGDEGAVL
-308 GPTPLVLTPMFVF
+308 GPTPMVLTPMFVL
-321 TLLVVIVLVITV
+321 TLLLVIVLAVTI

-340 HYRWLDSVVFGIY
+340 HYRWLDSVVFGVY
-353 GTIGIL
+353 GLVGVL

-370 GTSSNLNIVWLH
+370 GTSSNLHIVWLH
-382 PLLLLPAIL
+382 PLLLLPAIME
-391 VWVKPMRPL
+391 WIKRMRPL

-414 LAAGWNWLPQVGNVA
+414 LAAGWYWLPQSGNMA
-429 LLPMAGISLIRSV
+429 LVPMAGISLIRSV

>member
-1 MWVCRQA
+1 
-8 NIASK
+8 
-13 DNCNTVK
+13 
-20 GRMKTSKMREIKNS
+20 MKKEMMKIMR
-34 MNKIENKIRLM
+34 L
-45 VAVMAMVLA
+45 AMAMIAMALA
-54 LPMMAQSETADI
+54 PQVAAQSETADI

-73 SRELSAPTAIETH
+73 SREMSVPTAIETH
-86 IQAEISLITCYPG
+86 IQAEISLVTCYPG

-127 NFKQKGFI
+127 NFKQSGFI

-173 AQKVDVISFLWN
+173 AQKVDIISFLWN

-222 EPKRAEATFRSIM
+222 NPKRGEATFRSIM
-235 ADYDVN
+235 AHFDKN
-241 YPWQQFGIDLVLG
+241 YPWQQFGIDMVLG
-254 YDLDHQLDYREQ
+254 YDLDHKLDYREQ
-266 MFSPGILM
+266 MFSPIILM
-274 EAMAGATQERDG
+274 EAMADATQERDG

-298 VAGGDEGAVL
+298 VEGGDEGAVL
-308 GPTPLVLTPMFVF
+308 GPTPMVLTPMFVL
-321 TLLVVIVLVITV
+321 TLLLVIVLALTI

-340 HYRWLDSVVFGIY
+340 HYRWLDSVVFGVY
-353 GTIGIL
+353 GLVGVL

-370 GTSSNLNIVWLH
+370 GTSSNLHIVWLH
-382 PLLLLPAIL
+382 PLLLLPAIME
-391 VWVKPMRPL
+391 WIKRMRPL

-414 LAAGWNWLPQVGNVA
+414 LAAGWYWLPQSGNMA
-429 LLPMAGISLIRSV
+429 LVPMAGISLIRSV

>member
-1 MWVCRQA
+1 
-8 NIASK
+8 
-13 DNCNTVK
+13 
-20 GRMKTSKMREIKNS
+20 MKKEMIKIMR
-34 MNKIENKIRLM
+34 L
-45 VAVMAMVLA
+45 AMAMIAMALA
-54 LPMMAQSETADI
+54 PQVAAQSETADI

-73 SRELSAPTAIETH
+73 SREMSVPTAIETH
-86 IQAEISLITCYPG
+86 IQAEISLVTCYPG

-127 NFKQKGFI
+127 NFKQSGFI

-165 EQVLDLDD
+165 ELVLDLDD
-173 AQKVDVISFLWN
+173 AQKVDIISFLWN

-222 EPKRAEATFRSIM
+222 NPKRGEATFRSIM
-235 ADYDVN
+235 AYFDKN
-241 YPWQQFGIDLVLG
+241 YPWQQFGIDMVLG
-254 YDLDHQLDYREQ
+254 YDLDHKLDYREQ
-266 MFSPGILM
+266 MFSPIILM
-274 EAMAGATQERDG
+274 EAMADATQERDG

-298 VAGGDEGAVL
+298 VEGGDEGAVL
-308 GPTPLVLTPMFVF
+308 GPTPMVLTPMFVL
-321 TLLVVIVLVITV
+321 TLLLVIVLALTI

-340 HYRWLDSVVFGIY
+340 HYRWLDSVVFGVY
-353 GTIGIL
+353 GLVGVL

-370 GTSSNLNIVWLH
+370 GTSSNLHIVWLH
-382 PLLLLPAIL
+382 PLLLLPAIME
-391 VWVKPMRPL
+391 WIKRMRPL

-414 LAAGWNWLPQVGNVA
+414 LAAGWYWLPQSGNMA
-429 LLPMAGISLIRSV
+429 LVPMAGISLIRSV

>member
-1 MWVCRQA
+1 
-8 NIASK
+8 
-13 DNCNTVK
+13 
-20 GRMKTSKMREIKNS
+20 MKKEMMKIMR
-34 MNKIENKIRLM
+34 L
-45 VAVMAMVLA
+45 AMAMIAMALA
-54 LPMMAQSETADI
+54 PQVAAQSETADI

-73 SRELSAPTAIETH
+73 SREMSVPTAIETH
-86 IQAEISLITCYPG
+86 IQAEISLVTCYPG

-127 NFKQKGFI
+127 NFKQSGFI

-173 AQKVDVISFLWN
+173 AQKVDIISFLWN

-222 EPKRAEATFRSIM
+222 NPKRGEATFRSIM
-235 ADYDVN
+235 AYFDKN
-241 YPWQQFGIDLVLG
+241 YPWQQFGIDMVLG
-254 YDLDHQLDYREQ
+254 YDLDHKLDYREQ
-266 MFSPGILM
+266 MFSPIILM
-274 EAMAGATQERDG
+274 EAMADATQERDG

-298 VAGGDEGAVL
+298 VEGGDEGAVL
-308 GPTPLVLTPMFVF
+308 GPTPMVLTPMFVL
-321 TLLVVIVLVITV
+321 TLLMVIVLAVTI

-340 HYRWLDSVVFGIY
+340 HYRWLDSVVFGVY
-353 GTIGIL
+353 GLVGVL

-370 GTSSNLNIVWLH
+370 GTSSNLHIVWLH
-382 PLLLLPAIL
+382 PLLLLPAIME
-391 VWVKPMRPL
+391 WIKRMRPL

-414 LAAGWNWLPQVGNVA
+414 LAAGWYWLPQSGNMA
-429 LLPMAGISLIRSV
+429 LVPMAGISLIRSV

>member
-1 MWVCRQA
+1 
-8 NIASK
+8 
-13 DNCNTVK
+13 
-20 GRMKTSKMREIKNS
+20 MKKEMMKIMR
-34 MNKIENKIRLM
+34 L
-45 VAVMAMVLA
+45 AMAMIAMALA
-54 LPMMAQSETADI
+54 PQVAAQSETADI

-73 SRELSAPTAIETH
+73 SREMSVPTAIETH
-86 IQAEISLITCYPG
+86 IQAEISLVTCYPG

-127 NFKQKGFI
+127 NFKQSGFI

-173 AQKVDVISFLWN
+173 AQKVDIISFLWN

-222 EPKRAEATFRSIM
+222 NPKRGEATFRSIM
-235 ADYDVN
+235 AYFDKN
-241 YPWQQFGIDLVLG
+241 YPWQQFGIDMVLG
-254 YDLDHQLDYREQ
+254 YDLDHKLDYREQ
-266 MFSPGILM
+266 MFSPIILM
-274 EAMAGATQERDG
+274 EAMADATQERDG

-298 VAGGDEGAVL
+298 VEGGDEGAVL
-308 GPTPLVLTPMFVF
+308 GPTPMVLTPMFVL
-321 TLLVVIVLVITV
+321 TLLLVIVLALTI

-340 HYRWLDSVVFGIY
+340 HYRWLDSVVFGVY
-353 GTIGIL
+353 GLVGVL

-370 GTSSNLNIVWLH
+370 GTSSNLHIVWLH

-391 VWVKPMRPL
+391 EWIKRMRPL

-414 LAAGWNWLPQVGNVA
+414 LAAGWYWLPQTGNMA
-429 LLPMAGISLIRSV
+429 LVPMAGISLIRSV

>member
-1 MWVCRQA
+1 
-8 NIASK
+8 
-13 DNCNTVK
+13 
-20 GRMKTSKMREIKNS
+20 MKKEMIKIMR
-34 MNKIENKIRLM
+34 L
-45 VAVMAMVLA
+45 AMAMIAMALA
-54 LPMMAQSETADI
+54 PQVAAQSETADI

-73 SRELSAPTAIETH
+73 SREMSVPTAIETH
-86 IQAEISLITCYPG
+86 IQAEISLVTCYPG

-127 NFKQKGFI
+127 NFKQSGFI

-173 AQKVDVISFLWN
+173 AQKVDIISFLWN

-222 EPKRAEATFRSIM
+222 NPKRGEATFRSIM
-235 ADYDVN
+235 AYFDKN
-241 YPWQQFGIDLVLG
+241 YPWQQFGIDMVLG
-254 YDLDHQLDYREQ
+254 YDLDHKLDYREQ
-266 MFSPGILM
+266 MFSPIILM
-274 EAMAGATQERDG
+274 EAMADATQERDG

-298 VAGGDEGAVL
+298 VEGGDEGAVL
-308 GPTPLVLTPMFVF
+308 GPTPMVLTPMFVL
-321 TLLVVIVLVITV
+321 TLLLVIVLALTI
-333 KERLGKR
+333 KERLSKR
-340 HYRWLDSVVFGIY
+340 HYRWLDSVVFGVY
-353 GTIGIL
+353 GLVGVL

-370 GTSSNLNIVWLH
+370 GTSSNLHIVWLH

-391 VWVKPMRPL
+391 EWIKRMRPL

-414 LAAGWNWLPQVGNVA
+414 LAAGWYWLPQSGNMA
-429 LLPMAGISLIRSV
+429 LVPMAGISLIRSV

>member
-1 MWVCRQA
+1 
-8 NIASK
+8 
-13 DNCNTVK
+13 
-20 GRMKTSKMREIKNS
+20 MR
-34 MNKIENKIRLM
+34 L
-45 VAVMAMVLA
+45 AMAMIAMALA
-54 LPMMAQSETADI
+54 PQVAAQSETADI

-73 SRELSAPTAIETH
+73 SREMSVPTAIETH
-86 IQAEISLITCYPG
+86 IQAEISLVTCYPG

-127 NFKQKGFI
+127 NFKQSGFI

-173 AQKVDVISFLWN
+173 AQKVDIISFLWN

-222 EPKRAEATFRSIM
+222 NPKRGEATFRSIM
-235 ADYDVN
+235 AYFDKN
-241 YPWQQFGIDLVLG
+241 YPWQQFGIDMVLG
-254 YDLDHQLDYREQ
+254 YDLDHKLDYREQ
-266 MFSPGILM
+266 MFSPIILM
-274 EAMAGATQERDG
+274 EAMADATQERDG

-298 VAGGDEGAVL
+298 VEGGDEGAVL
-308 GPTPLVLTPMFVF
+308 GPTPMVLTPMFVL
-321 TLLVVIVLVITV
+321 TLLLVIVLAVTI

-340 HYRWLDSVVFGIY
+340 HYRWLDSVVFGVY
-353 GTIGIL
+353 GLVGVL

-370 GTSSNLNIVWLH
+370 GTSSNLHIVWLH
-382 PLLLLPAIL
+382 PLLLLPAIME
-391 VWVKPMRPL
+391 WIKRMRPL

-414 LAAGWNWLPQVGNVA
+414 LAAGWYWLPQSGNMA
-429 LLPMAGISLIRSV
+429 LVPMAGISLIRSV

>member
-1 MWVCRQA
+1 
-8 NIASK
+8 
-13 DNCNTVK
+13 
-20 GRMKTSKMREIKNS
+20 MKKEMMKIMR
-34 MNKIENKIRLM
+34 L
-45 VAVMAMVLA
+45 AMAMIAMALA
-54 LPMMAQSETADI
+54 PQVAAQSETADI

-73 SRELSAPTAIETH
+73 SREMSVPTAIETH
-86 IQAEISLITCYPG
+86 IQAEISLVTCYPG

-127 NFKQKGFI
+127 NFKQSGFI

-173 AQKVDVISFLWN
+173 AQKVDIISFLWN

-222 EPKRAEATFRSIM
+222 NPKRGEATFRSIM
-235 ADYDVN
+235 AHFDKN
-241 YPWQQFGIDLVLG
+241 YPWQQFGIDMVLG
-254 YDLDHQLDYREQ
+254 YDLDHKLDYREQ
-266 MFSPGILM
+266 MFSPIILM
-274 EAMAGATQERDG
+274 EAMADATQERDG

-298 VAGGDEGAVL
+298 VEGGDEGAVL
-308 GPTPLVLTPMFVF
+308 GPTPMVLTPMFVL
-321 TLLVVIVLVITV
+321 TLLLVIVLALTI
-333 KERLGKR
+333 KERLSKR
-340 HYRWLDSVVFGIY
+340 HYRWLDSVVFGVY
-353 GTIGIL
+353 GLVGVL

-370 GTSSNLNIVWLH
+370 GTSSNLHIVWLH
-382 PLLLLPAIL
+382 PLLLLPAIME
-391 VWVKPMRPL
+391 WIKRMRPL

-414 LAAGWNWLPQVGNVA
+414 LAAGWYWLPQSGNMA
-429 LLPMAGISLIRSV
+429 LVPMAGISLIRSV

>member
-1 MWVCRQA
+1 
-8 NIASK
+8 
-13 DNCNTVK
+13 
-20 GRMKTSKMREIKNS
+20 MKIMR
-34 MNKIENKIRLM
+34 L
-45 VAVMAMVLA
+45 AMAMIAMALA
-54 LPMMAQSETADI
+54 PQVAAQSETADI

-73 SRELSAPTAIETH
+73 SREMSVPTAIETH
-86 IQAEISLITCYPG
+86 IQAEISLVTCYPG

-127 NFKQKGFI
+127 NFKQSGFI

-173 AQKVDVISFLWN
+173 AQKVDIISFLWN

-222 EPKRAEATFRSIM
+222 NPKRGEATFRSIM
-235 ADYDVN
+235 AFFDKN
-241 YPWQQFGIDLVLG
+241 YPWQQFGIDMVLG
-254 YDLDHQLDYREQ
+254 YDLDHKLDYREQ
-266 MFSPGILM
+266 MFSPIILM
-274 EAMAGATQERDG
+274 EAMADATQERDG

-298 VAGGDEGAVL
+298 VEGGDEGAVL
-308 GPTPLVLTPMFVF
+308 GPTPMVLTPMFVL
-321 TLLVVIVLVITV
+321 TLLLVIVLALTI

-340 HYRWLDSVVFGIY
+340 HYRWLDSVVFGVY
-353 GTIGIL
+353 GLVGVL

-370 GTSSNLNIVWLH
+370 GTSSNLHIVWLH
-382 PLLLLPAIL
+382 PLLLLPAIME
-391 VWVKPMRPL
+391 WIKRMRPL

-414 LAAGWNWLPQVGNVA
+414 LAAGWYWLPQSGNMA
-429 LLPMAGISLIRSV
+429 LVPMAGISLIRSV

>member
-1 MWVCRQA
+1 
-8 NIASK
+8 
-13 DNCNTVK
+13 
-20 GRMKTSKMREIKNS
+20 MKIMRLAMAMI
-34 MNKIENKIRLM
+34 
-45 VAVMAMVLA
+45 AMVLA
-54 LPMMAQSETADI
+54 PQVAAQSETADI

-73 SRELSAPTAIETH
+73 SREMSVPTAIETH
-86 IQAEISLITCYPG
+86 IQAEISLVTCYPG

-127 NFKQKGFI
+127 NFKQSGFI

-173 AQKVDVISFLWN
+173 AQKVDIISFLWN

-222 EPKRAEATFRSIM
+222 NPKRGEATFRSIM
-235 ADYDVN
+235 AYFDKN
-241 YPWQQFGIDLVLG
+241 YPWQQFGIDMVLG
-254 YDLDHQLDYREQ
+254 YDLDHKLDYREQ
-266 MFSPGILM
+266 MFSPIILM
-274 EAMAGATQERDG
+274 EAMADATQERDG

-298 VAGGDEGAVL
+298 VEGGDEGAVL
-308 GPTPLVLTPMFVF
+308 GPTPMVLTPMFVL
-321 TLLVVIVLVITV
+321 TLLLVIVLALTI

-340 HYRWLDSVVFGIY
+340 HYRWLDSVVFGVY
-353 GTIGIL
+353 GLVGVL

-370 GTSSNLNIVWLH
+370 GTSSNLHIVWLH
-382 PLLLLPAIL
+382 PLLLLPAIME
-391 VWVKPMRPL
+391 WIKRMRPL

-414 LAAGWNWLPQVGNVA
+414 LAAGWYWLPQSGNMA
-429 LLPMAGISLIRSV
+429 LVPMAGISLIRSV

>member
-1 MWVCRQA
+1 
-8 NIASK
+8 
-13 DNCNTVK
+13 
-20 GRMKTSKMREIKNS
+20 MKIMR
-34 MNKIENKIRLM
+34 L
-45 VAVMAMVLA
+45 AMAMIAMALA
-54 LPMMAQSETADI
+54 PQVAAQSETADI

-73 SRELSAPTAIETH
+73 SREMSVPTAIETH
-86 IQAEISLITCYPG
+86 IQAEISLVTCYPG

-127 NFKQKGFI
+127 NFKQSGFI

-173 AQKVDVISFLWN
+173 AQKVDIISFLWN

-222 EPKRAEATFRSIM
+222 NPKRGEATFRSIM
-235 ADYDVN
+235 AHFDKN
-241 YPWQQFGIDLVLG
+241 YPWQQFGIDMVLG
-254 YDLDHQLDYREQ
+254 YDLDHKLDYREQ
-266 MFSPGILM
+266 MFSPIILM
-274 EAMAGATQERDG
+274 EAMADATQERDG

-298 VAGGDEGAVL
+298 VEGGDEGAVL
-308 GPTPLVLTPMFVF
+308 GPTPMVLTPMFVL
-321 TLLVVIVLVITV
+321 TLLLVIVLALTI
-333 KERLGKR
+333 KERLGKL
-340 HYRWLDSVVFGIY
+340 HYRWLDSVVFGVY
-353 GTIGIL
+353 GLVGVL

-370 GTSSNLNIVWLH
+370 GTSSNLHIVWLH
-382 PLLLLPAIL
+382 PLLLLPAIME
-391 VWVKPMRPL
+391 WIKRMRPL

-414 LAAGWNWLPQVGNVA
+414 LAAGWYWLPQSGNMA
-429 LLPMAGISLIRSV
+429 LVPMAGISLIRSV

>member
-1 MWVCRQA
+1 
-8 NIASK
+8 
-13 DNCNTVK
+13 
-20 GRMKTSKMREIKNS
+20 MKKEMIKIMR
-34 MNKIENKIRLM
+34 L
-45 VAVMAMVLA
+45 AMAMIAMALA
-54 LPMMAQSETADI
+54 PQVAAQSETADI

-73 SRELSAPTAIETH
+73 SREMSVPTAIETH
-86 IQAEISLITCYPG
+86 IQAEISLVTCYPG

-127 NFKQKGFI
+127 NFKQSGFI

-173 AQKVDVISFLWN
+173 AQKVDIISFLWN

-222 EPKRAEATFRSIM
+222 NPKRGEATFRSIM
-235 ADYDVN
+235 AYFDKN
-241 YPWQQFGIDLVLG
+241 YPWQQFGIDMVLG
-254 YDLDHQLDYREQ
+254 YDLDHKLDYREQ
-266 MFSPGILM
+266 MFSPIILM
-274 EAMAGATQERDG
+274 EAMADATQERDG

-298 VAGGDEGAVL
+298 VEGGDEGAVL
-308 GPTPLVLTPMFVF
+308 GPTPMVLTPMFVL
-321 TLLVVIVLVITV
+321 TLLLVIVLALTI
-333 KERLGKR
+333 KERLSKR
-340 HYRWLDSVVFGIY
+340 HYRWLDSVVFGVY
-353 GTIGIL
+353 GLVGVL

-370 GTSSNLNIVWLH
+370 GTSSNLHIVWLH
-382 PLLLLPAIL
+382 PLLLLPAIME
-391 VWVKPMRPL
+391 WIKRMRPL

-414 LAAGWNWLPQVGNVA
+414 LAAGWYWLPQSGNMA
-429 LLPMAGISLIRSV
+429 LVPMAGISLIRSV

>member
-1 MWVCRQA
+1 
-8 NIASK
+8 
-13 DNCNTVK
+13 
-20 GRMKTSKMREIKNS
+20 MKKEMMKIMR
-34 MNKIENKIRLM
+34 L
-45 VAVMAMVLA
+45 AMAMIAMALA
-54 LPMMAQSETADI
+54 PQVAAQSETADI

-73 SRELSAPTAIETH
+73 SREMSVPTAIETH
-86 IQAEISLITCYPG
+86 IQAEISLVTCYPG

-127 NFKQKGFI
+127 NFKQSGFI

-173 AQKVDVISFLWN
+173 AQKVDIISFLWN

-222 EPKRAEATFRSIM
+222 NPKRGEATFRSIM
-235 ADYDVN
+235 AYFDKN
-241 YPWQQFGIDLVLG
+241 YPWQQFGIDMVLG
-254 YDLDHQLDYREQ
+254 YDLDHKLDYREQ
-266 MFSPGILM
+266 MFSPIILM
-274 EAMAGATQERDG
+274 EAMADATQERDG

-298 VAGGDEGAVL
+298 VEGGDEGAVL
-308 GPTPLVLTPMFVF
+308 GPTPVVLTPMFVL
-321 TLLVVIVLVITV
+321 TLLLVIVLALTI

-340 HYRWLDSVVFGIY
+340 HYRWLDSVVFGVY
-353 GTIGIL
+353 GLVGVL

-370 GTSSNLNIVWLH
+370 GTSSNLHIVWLH
-382 PLLLLPAIL
+382 PLLLLPAIME
-391 VWVKPMRPL
+391 WIKRMRPL

-414 LAAGWNWLPQVGNVA
+414 LAAGWYWLPQSGNMA
-429 LLPMAGISLIRSV
+429 LVPMAGISLIRSV

>member
-1 MWVCRQA
+1 MRLA
-8 NIASK
+8 MAKIA
-13 DNCNTVK
+13 
-20 GRMKTSKMREIKNS
+20 MALEQQ
-34 MNKIENKIRLM
+34 
-45 VAVMAMVLA
+45 VA
-54 LPMMAQSETADI
+54 AQSETADI

-73 SRELSAPTAIETH
+73 SREMSVPTAIETH
-86 IQAEISLITCYPG
+86 IQAEISLVTCYPG

-127 NFKQKGFI
+127 NFKQGGFI

-173 AQKVDVISFLWN
+173 AQKVDIISFLWN

-222 EPKRAEATFRSIM
+222 NPKRGEATFRSIM
-235 ADYDVN
+235 AHFDKN
-241 YPWQQFGIDLVLG
+241 YPWQQFGIDMVLG
-254 YDLDHQLDYREQ
+254 YDLDHKLDYREQ
-266 MFSPGILM
+266 MFSPIILM
-274 EAMAGATQERDG
+274 EAMADATQERDG

-298 VAGGDEGAVL
+298 VEGGDEGAVL
-308 GPTPLVLTPMFVF
+308 GPTPMVLTPMFVL
-321 TLLVVIVLVITV
+321 TLLLVIVLALTI

-340 HYRWLDSVVFGIY
+340 HYRWLDSVVFGVY
-353 GTIGIL
+353 GLVGVL

-370 GTSSNLNIVWLH
+370 GTSSNLHIVWLH
-382 PLLLLPAIL
+382 PLLLLPAIME
-391 VWVKPMRPL
+391 WIKRMRPL

-414 LAAGWNWLPQVGNVA
+414 LAAGWYWLPQSGNMA
-429 LLPMAGISLIRSV
+429 LVPMAGISLIRSV

>member
-1 MWVCRQA
+1 
-8 NIASK
+8 
-13 DNCNTVK
+13 
-20 GRMKTSKMREIKNS
+20 MKKEMMKIMRLAMAMI
-34 MNKIENKIRLM
+34 
-45 VAVMAMVLA
+45 AMVLA
-54 LPMMAQSETADI
+54 PHMSAQSETADI

-73 SRELSAPTAIETH
+73 SREMSVPTAIETH
-86 IQAEISLITCYPG
+86 IQAEISLVTCYPG

-127 NFKQKGFI
+127 NFKQSGFI

-173 AQKVDVISFLWN
+173 AQKVDIISFLWN

-222 EPKRAEATFRSIM
+222 NPKRGEATFRSIM
-235 ADYDVN
+235 AYFDKN
-241 YPWQQFGIDLVLG
+241 YPWQQFGIDMVLG
-254 YDLDHQLDYREQ
+254 YDLDHKLDYREQ
-266 MFSPGILM
+266 MFSPIILM
-274 EAMAGATQERDG
+274 EAMADATQERDG

-298 VAGGDEGAVL
+298 VEGGDEGAVL
-308 GPTPLVLTPMFVF
+308 GPTPMVLTPMFVL
-321 TLLVVIVLVITV
+321 TLLLVIVLALTI
-333 KERLGKR
+333 KERLSKR
-340 HYRWLDSVVFGIY
+340 HYRWLDSVVFGVY
-353 GTIGIL
+353 GLVGVL

-370 GTSSNLNIVWLH
+370 GTSSNLHIVWLH
-382 PLLLLPAIL
+382 PLLLLPAIME
-391 VWVKPMRPL
+391 WIKRMRPL

-414 LAAGWNWLPQVGNVA
+414 LAAGWYWLPQSGNMA
-429 LLPMAGISLIRSV
+429 LVPMAGISLIRSV

>member
-1 MWVCRQA
+1 
-8 NIASK
+8 
-13 DNCNTVK
+13 
-20 GRMKTSKMREIKNS
+20 MKIMR
-34 MNKIENKIRLM
+34 L
-45 VAVMAMVLA
+45 AMAMIAMALA
-54 LPMMAQSETADI
+54 PQVAAQSETADI

-73 SRELSAPTAIETH
+73 SREMSVPTAIETH
-86 IQAEISLITCYPG
+86 IKAEISLVTCYPG

-127 NFKQKGFI
+127 NFKQSGFI

-173 AQKVDVISFLWN
+173 AQKVDIISFLWN

-222 EPKRAEATFRSIM
+222 NPKRGEATFRSIM
-235 ADYDVN
+235 AYFDKN
-241 YPWQQFGIDLVLG
+241 YPWQQFGIDMVLG
-254 YDLDHQLDYREQ
+254 YDLDHKLDYREQ
-266 MFSPGILM
+266 MFSPIILM
-274 EAMAGATQERDG
+274 EAMADATQERDG
-286 KRIPVVKATNIL
+286 KRIAVVKATNIL
-298 VAGGDEGAVL
+298 VEGGDEGAVL
-308 GPTPLVLTPMFVF
+308 GPTPMVLTPMFVL
-321 TLLVVIVLVITV
+321 TLLLVIVLALTI

-340 HYRWLDSVVFGIY
+340 HYRWLDSVVFGVY
-353 GTIGIL
+353 GLVGVL

-370 GTSSNLNIVWLH
+370 GTSSNLHIVWLH
-382 PLLLLPAIL
+382 PLLLLPAIME
-391 VWVKPMRPL
+391 WIKRMRPL

-414 LAAGWNWLPQVGNVA
+414 LAAGWYWLPQSGNMA
-429 LLPMAGISLIRSV
+429 LVPMAGISLIRSV

>member
-1 MWVCRQA
+1 
-8 NIASK
+8 
-13 DNCNTVK
+13 
-20 GRMKTSKMREIKNS
+20 MKIMR
-34 MNKIENKIRLM
+34 L
-45 VAVMAMVLA
+45 AMAMIAMALA
-54 LPMMAQSETADI
+54 PQVAAQSETADI

-73 SRELSAPTAIETH
+73 SREMSVPTAIETH
-86 IQAEISLITCYPG
+86 IQAEISLVTCYPG

-127 NFKQKGFI
+127 NFKQSGFI

-157 GYEDRKIV
+157 GYEDSKIV

-173 AQKVDVISFLWN
+173 AQKVDIISFLWN

-222 EPKRAEATFRSIM
+222 NPKRGEATFRSIM
-235 ADYDVN
+235 AHFDKN
-241 YPWQQFGIDLVLG
+241 YPWQQFGIDMVLG
-254 YDLDHQLDYREQ
+254 YDLDHKLDYREQ
-266 MFSPGILM
+266 MFSPIILM
-274 EAMAGATQERDG
+274 EAMADATQERDG

-298 VAGGDEGAVL
+298 VEGGDEGAVL
-308 GPTPLVLTPMFVF
+308 GPTPMVLTPMFVL
-321 TLLVVIVLVITV
+321 TLLLVIVLALTI

-340 HYRWLDSVVFGIY
+340 HYRWLDSVVFGVY
-353 GTIGIL
+353 GLVGVL

-370 GTSSNLNIVWLH
+370 GTSSNLHIVWLH
-382 PLLLLPAIL
+382 PLLLLPAIME
-391 VWVKPMRPL
+391 WIKRMRPL

-414 LAAGWNWLPQVGNVA
+414 LAAGWYWLPQSGNMA
-429 LLPMAGISLIRSV
+429 LVPMAGISLIRSV

>member
-1 MWVCRQA
+1 
-8 NIASK
+8 
-13 DNCNTVK
+13 
-20 GRMKTSKMREIKNS
+20 MKIMR
-34 MNKIENKIRLM
+34 L
-45 VAVMAMVLA
+45 AMAMIAMALA
-54 LPMMAQSETADI
+54 PQVAAQSETADI

-73 SRELSAPTAIETH
+73 SREMSVPTAIETH
-86 IQAEISLITCYPG
+86 IQAEISLVTCYPG

-127 NFKQKGFI
+127 NFKQSGFI

-173 AQKVDVISFLWN
+173 AQKVDIISFLWN

-222 EPKRAEATFRSIM
+222 NPKRGEATFRSIM
-235 ADYDVN
+235 AYFDKN
-241 YPWQQFGIDLVLG
+241 YPWQQFGIDMVLG
-254 YDLDHQLDYREQ
+254 YDLDHKLDYREQ
-266 MFSPGILM
+266 MFSPIILM
-274 EAMAGATQERDG
+274 EAMADATQERDG

-298 VAGGDEGAVL
+298 VEGGDEGAVL
-308 GPTPLVLTPMFVF
+308 GPTPMVLTPMFVL
-321 TLLVVIVLVITV
+321 TLLLVIVLALTI

-340 HYRWLDSVVFGIY
+340 HYRWLDSVVFGVY
-353 GTIGIL
+353 GLVGVL

-370 GTSSNLNIVWLH
+370 GTSSNLHIVWLH

-391 VWVKPMRPL
+391 EWVKRMRPL

-414 LAAGWNWLPQVGNVA
+414 LAAGWYWLPQSGNMA
-429 LLPMAGISLIRSV
+429 LVPMAGISLIRSV

>member
-1 MWVCRQA
+1 M
-8 NIASK
+8 IK
-13 DNCNTVK
+13 I
-20 GRMKTSKMREIKNS
+20 MR
-34 MNKIENKIRLM
+34 L
-45 VAVMAMVLA
+45 AMAMIAMALA
-54 LPMMAQSETADI
+54 PQVAAQSETADI

-73 SRELSAPTAIETH
+73 SREMSVPTAIETH
-86 IQAEISLITCYPG
+86 IQAEISLVTCYPG

-127 NFKQKGFI
+127 NFKQSGFI

-173 AQKVDVISFLWN
+173 AQKVDIISFLWN

-222 EPKRAEATFRSIM
+222 NPKRGEATFRSIM
-235 ADYDVN
+235 AHFDKN
-241 YPWQQFGIDLVLG
+241 YPWQQFGIDMVLG
-254 YDLDHQLDYREQ
+254 YDLDHKLDYREQ
-266 MFSPGILM
+266 MFSPIILM
-274 EAMAGATQERDG
+274 EAMADATQERDG

-298 VAGGDEGAVL
+298 VEGGDEGAVL
-308 GPTPLVLTPMFVF
+308 GPTPMVLTPMFVL
-321 TLLVVIVLVITV
+321 TLLLVIVLALTI

-340 HYRWLDSVVFGIY
+340 HYRWLDSVVFGVY
-353 GTIGIL
+353 GLVGVL

-370 GTSSNLNIVWLH
+370 GTSSNLHIVWLH
-382 PLLLLPAIL
+382 PLLLLPAIME
-391 VWVKPMRPL
+391 WIKRMRPL

-414 LAAGWNWLPQVGNVA
+414 LAAGWYWLPQSGNMA
-429 LLPMAGISLIRSV
+429 LVPMAGISLIRSV